1 MAYPVA
7 LELDS
12 DTKIANWRPL
22 VHWLLGI
29 PHLAIAN
36 VLGNVGGVLAVVS
49 WFAILFTGGLPPSLA
64 AFQCMVIRYNVRA
77 VSYALWLRESYPAFD
92 FTMTGADPGGDPVRV
107 DIVPASENRNR
118 LTVALRFLWIVPAAL
133 FGFVLS
139 IAACVVSFVAFF
151 AVLFSGT
158 YPAGLRD
165 FMVRS
170 GRFFV
175 RLSAYGYLLTD
186 EYPGL
191 ELPDS

>member
-1 MAYPVA
+1 MAYPVV
-7 LELDS
+7 LELQS
-12 DTKIANWRPL
+12 DLKIANWRPL

-29 PHLAIAN
+29 PHLAVAN
-36 VLGNVGGVLAVVS
+36 ILGNVGGVLAVIS
-49 WFAILFTGGLPPSLA
+49 WFAILFTGALPPGLA
-64 AFQCMVIRYNVRA
+64 TFQCMVIRYNIRA

-92 FTMTGADPGGDPVRV
+92 FSMTGVDPGGDAVRV
-107 DIVPASENRNR
+107 DIEPAYENRDK
-118 LTVALRFLWIVPAAL
+118 LTVGLRFLWIIPAAL

-139 IAACVVSFVAFF
+139 IAAAAVSFVSFF
-151 AVLFSGT
+151 AVLVTGT

-186 EYPGL
+186 EYPPL
-191 ELPDS
+191 ELPAS

>member
-7 LELDS
+7 LELHS
-12 DTKIANWRPL
+12 DTRIANWRPL
-22 VHWLLGI
+22 AHWLLGI

-36 VLGNVGGVLAVVS
+36 VLGNVGGVLALGS
-49 WFAILFTGGLPPSLA
+49 WFAILFTGALPPGLA

-92 FTMTGADPGGDPVRV
+92 FSMTEADPGGDAVRV
-107 DIVPASENRNR
+107 DIVPAYENRNR
-118 LTVALRFLWIVPAAL
+118 LTVALRLLWIIPAAL
-133 FGFVLS
+133 FGFGLS
-139 IAACVVSFVAFF
+139 IAAGAVSFVSFF
-151 AVLFSGT
+151 AVLFTGT
-158 YPAGLRD
+158 YPAGLRT

-186 EYPGL
+186 EYPAL
-191 ELPDS
+191 ELPES

>member
-1 MAYPVA
+1 MAYPVV
-7 LELDS
+7 LELHS

-36 VLGNVGGVLAVVS
+36 VLGNVGGVLALVS
-49 WFAILFTGGLPPSLA
+49 WFAILFTGALPPSLA

-92 FTMTGADPGGDPVRV
+92 FSMTEADPGDDAVRV
-107 DIVPASENRNR
+107 DIVPAYEARNK
-118 LTVALRFLWIVPAAL
+118 LTVALRFLWIIPAAL

-139 IAACVVSFVAFF
+139 IAAGAVSFVSFF
-151 AVLFSGT
+151 AVLFTGT
-158 YPAGLRD
+158 YPAGLRT

-186 EYPGL
+186 EYPAL
-191 ELPDS
+191 ELPES